1 VLAAA
6 PDVLLVPAS
15 GLESVGGVDG
25 LLAAVPALAETPAG
39 ESGAV
44 LSYDDQLMLG
54 NGPRTGTFLA
64 TLIADFRDL
73 AATDP

>member
-1 VLAAA
+1 
-6 PDVLLVPAS
+6 
-15 GLESVGGVDG
+15 LESVGGVDG
-25 LLAAVPALAETPAG
+25 LLAAVPALAKTPAG

-54 NGPRTGTFLA
+54 NGPRTGRFLA